1 MELVFCT
8 HANDTSYEL
17 CRQLLGTGTTFHINR
32 TMPYL
37 EVYLQ
42 SKSIYQTGKLTRTL
56 LYPYQLEQMIL
67 LPTNEARVVLLRE
80 FMREYAK
87 GVGHGEL

>member
-17 CRQLLGTGTTFHINR
+17 CRQLLGIETTFHISR

-42 SKSIYQTGKLTRTL
+42 SKSIFQTGKLTRTL
-56 LYPYQLEQMIL
+56 LYPNQLEQMIL
-67 LPTNEARVVLLRE
+67 LPTKESRVVLLRE

>member
-17 CRQLLGTGTTFHINR
+17 CRQLLGIETTSHINR
-32 TMPYL
+32 TLPYL

-42 SKSIYQTGKLTRTL
+42 SKSIYQTGKITRTL
-56 LYPYQLEQMIL
+56 LYPNQLEQMIL
-67 LPTNEARVVLLRE
+67 LPTKESRGVLLRE

>member
-1 MELVFCT
+1 MELIFCT
-8 HANDTSYEL
+8 HANDTSYAL
-17 CRQLLGTGTTFHINR
+17 CRQLLGIETTFHINR

-37 EVYLQ
+37 EMNLN
-42 SKSIYQTGKLTRTL
+42 SRLIFQTGKLTRTL
-56 LYPYQLEQMIL
+56 LYPNQLEQMIL
-67 LPTNEARVVLLRE
+67 LPTKESRGVLLRE

>member
-17 CRQLLGTGTTFHINR
+17 CRQLLGIETTSHINR
-32 TMPYL
+32 TLPYL
-37 EVYLQ
+37 EINLL
-42 SKSIYQTGKLTRTL
+42 SKMIYQTSKLYRVL

-80 FMREYAK
+80 FIREYAK

>member
-1 MELVFCT
+1 MELIFCT
-8 HANDTSYEL
+8 HANDTSYAL
-17 CRQLLGTGTTFHINR
+17 CRQLLGIGTTFHINR
-32 TMPYL
+32 TLPYL
-37 EVYLQ
+37 EINLS
-42 SKSIYQTGKLTRTL
+42 SKMLYQTSKLYRVL

-87 GVGHGEL
+87 GVGQGEL

>member
-17 CRQLLGTGTTFHINR
+17 CRQLLGINTTVHFNR

-37 EVYLQ
+37 EINLN
-42 SKSIYQTGKLTRTL
+42 SRLLFQTGKLTRTL
-56 LYPYQLEQMIL
+56 LYPNQLEQMIL
-67 LPTNEARVVLLRE
+67 LPTKESRVVLLRE

>member
-17 CRQLLGTGTTFHINR
+17 CRQLLGINTTFHINH
-32 TMPYL
+32 TLPYL
-37 EVYLQ
+37 EINLL
-42 SKSIYQTGKLTRTL
+42 SKMLYQTGKLTRTL
-56 LYPYQLEQMIL
+56 LYPNQLEQMIL
-67 LPTNEARVVLLRE
+67 LPTNEARLVLLRE

>member
-17 CRQLLGTGTTFHINR
+17 CRQLLGIEATLHINH
-32 TMPYL
+32 TLPYL
-37 EVYLQ
+37 EINLL
-42 SKSIYQTGKLTRTL
+42 SKTLYQTGKLTRTL
-56 LYPYQLEQMIL
+56 LYPNQLEQMIL
-67 LPTNEARVVLLRE
+67 LPTNEARLVLLRE
-80 FMREYAK
+80 FIREYAK